1 MIVIEISEEDVEQII
16 KERDEAIEWADK
28 LAYLIAPRSVIGGHS
43 SSNNPW
49 KNAADYLEYL

>member
-1 MIVIEISEEDVEQII
+1 MIVIEISEKDVEQII

-28 LAYLIAPRSVIGGHS
+28 LAYLIAPQSVIGEHS